1 MFLSIYFF
9 ILKKE
14 ICICMKHLVQAFAL
28 FHKPT
33 VLPSAS
39 LCAHHSTRG
48 FWFYRYFPILPF
60 VFNYRLVV
68 ILIDRCEFSPQKPC
82 LFSGLRMLP
91 ITEVPAPQRNGTFL
105 PTCSSLYTCSNFDP
119 ISKLQSSHSLFGE
132 SQWRNLGVLHV
143 VWVSSA
149 KLAVHFCL
157 VSLIKVIRKN
167 QVHSTPCFFF

>member
-1 MFLSIYFF
+1 MCVFLSIYFF
-9 ILKKE
+9 ILK
-14 ICICMKHLVQAFAL
+14 ICMKHLVQAFAL
-28 FHKPT
+28 CFINPQFYR
-33 VLPSAS
+33 VQAFVPII
-39 LCAHHSTRG
+39 STRG

-68 ILIDRCEFSPQKPC
+68 ILRDRCEFSPQKPC

-119 ISKLQSSHSLFGE
+119 ISKLQSSHSLCGE
-132 SQWRNLGVLHV
+132 SQWRNLSVLHV

>member
-1 MFLSIYFF
+1 MCVPLNLFFYFKKRNLYLYEAFSTSLF
-9 ILKKE
+9 INPQFYQ
-14 ICICMKHLVQAFAL
+14 VQAFV
-28 FHKPT
+28 PIT
-33 VLPSAS
+33 LPED
-39 LCAHHSTRG
+39 L
-48 FWFYRYFPILPF
+48 FYRYFPILPF

-68 ILIDRCEFSPQKPC
+68 ILRDRCEFSPQKPC

-91 ITEVPAPQRNGTFL
+91 ITEVPAPQRNSTFL

-132 SQWRNLGVLHV
+132 SQWRNLSVLHV

-167 QVHSTPCFFF
+167 QVRSTPCFFF